1 MKADWRQAFVIET
14 AVASIMAEQ
23 AYTGVQFNK
32 VRAGFFV
39 HVLEEKIL
47 ALDKLAIPMMPH
59 MLEKGC
65 TATAPFLK
73 TGGLKANVLKWL
85 EAEGLPESMV
95 DGPFTGISWRPFDM
109 GKTEAIKE
117 FLIKIGWKPDT
128 WKFRDITMHSAIKR
142 PLTPEEQ
149 EKVLLRY
156 MEDLRTTNSGNLRQ
170 QMLGLKAG
178 THSFRDVKQ
187 IILKKRKVPTG
198 PKLTESSLEKFEGGE
213 LGMLLKKRLTYAHRR
228 ALIKGLILLV
238 RPDGRIPAEAN
249 PIGTPT
255 MRMKHAKVVNIPKAA
270 KHVIFGKQCRSLFTA
285 GWLDPG
291 DWPANPRGFVF
302 KRKDDKGKVHRSY
315 VPPHRRVLL
324 GYDGAGLELRMLA
337 HYINDPEYTRQVIE
351 GDIHSYNQQLAGLPT
366 RDDAKTFIYGFI
378 YGAGDA
384 KLGEI
389 VGGGKKEGAEMRAR
403 FLESCPKLQELIEAT
418 KAEAEANGFLIGL
431 DGRKLKLRRDGTGK
445 VMSHKALNMRL
456 QGAGAVVMKYAMCIV
471 NDRIIEEQLDSL
483 KVIDMHDEAQL
494 DTHPRDVD
502 AACVIMSACVK
513 QAGELL
519 NLNCPLASDALV
531 GFSWADTH

>member
-1 MKADWRQAFVIET
+1 MDYDWRQAFVIET
-14 AVASIMAEQ
+14 EVASIMAEQ
-23 AYTGVQFNK
+23 ANTGVMLNK

-39 HVLEEKIL
+39 HVLEEYIL
-47 ALDKLAIPMMPH
+47 SIDRVAVPMMPR
-59 MLEKGC
+59 MLEVGC

-73 TGGLKANVLKWL
+73 AGGLKANVVKWL
-85 EAEGLPESMV
+85 HAEGLPEDMV
-95 DGPFTGISWRPFDM
+95 DGPFTGISWRLFDM

-117 FLIKIGWKPDT
+117 YLIKLGWKPDT
-128 WKFRDITMHSAIKR
+128 WKYRDITMHSASKR
-142 PLTPEEQ
+142 SLTPEEQ
-149 EKVLLRY
+149 ERVLLRY
-156 MEDLRTTNSGNLRQ
+156 MSDLRSTNSGVLRQ

-178 THSFRDVKQ
+178 THTFRDVKQ

-228 ALIKGLILLV
+228 ALIKGLISLV

-255 MRMKHAKVVNIPKAA
+255 MRMKHSKVVNVPKAA

-291 DWPANPRGFVF
+291 DWSANPRGFVF

-315 VPPHRRVLL
+315 VPPHRRALL

-403 FLESCPKLQELIEAT
+403 FLKSCPKLQELIEST
-418 KAEAEANGFLIGL
+418 KLEAELNGFLVGL
-431 DGRKLKLRRDGTGK
+431 DGRKLKLRRDGNGK

-471 NDRIIEEQLDSL
+471 DERVKEQKLDAL
-483 KVIDMHDEAQL
+483 KVIDMHDEAQF
-494 DTHPRDVD
+494 DTHPN
-502 AACVIMSACVK
+502 AIAQTCNIMSDCVRL
-513 QAGELL
+513 AGELL
-519 NLNCPLASDALV
+519 GLNCPLASDAMV
-531 GFSWADTH
+531 GFSWAETH